1 MGLIIRPSGLLCCRL
16 TQASAET
23 GGSMV
28 AELHSIHIH
37 LWVLTGLLAIIL
49 FAAGYCNYSRV
60 KQQVSVRPHEHMT
73 DLWER
78 AQFSELRDYT
88 SGYLKTRP
96 NAPDVLLYH
105 AMVSWHFKDRQEALR
120 VSEILANSSPG
131 LRKSA
136 LSMIEAINAEAT
148 S

>member
-1 MGLIIRPSGLLCCRL
+1 M
-16 TQASAET
+16 A
-23 GGSMV
+23 

-37 LWVLTGLLAIIL
+37 LWVLTGLLTLIL
-49 FAAGYCNYSRV
+49 LAAGYCNYLRIEG
-60 KQQVSVRPHEHMT
+60 KMSVRPHEHMT

-78 AQFSELRDYT
+78 AKFSELRDYT

-105 AMVSWHFKDRQEALR
+105 AMVSWHFKDPQEALR
-120 VSEILANSSPG
+120 TCEVLANSSPG

-136 LSMIEAINAEAT
+136 LSMIDLINSEAA

>member
-1 MGLIIRPSGLLCCRL
+1 M
-16 TQASAET
+16 A
-23 GGSMV
+23 

-37 LWVLTGLLAIIL
+37 LWVLTGLLTIIL
-49 FAAGYCNYSRV
+49 FAAGYCNYSRI
-60 KQQVSVRPHEHMT
+60 KNQGSVRPHEHMT

-78 AQFSELRDYT
+78 AQFRELLDYT
-88 SGYLKTRP
+88 SAYLKTRP

-120 VSEILANSSPG
+120 TCEILAKSSPG

-136 LSMIEAINAEAT
+136 LSMIDLINAEAVG
-148 S
+148 